1 MSKQGKWCNTQ
12 RLLRNTRR
20 VVVVMMMMMIM
31 MIYSKLTSRLNSMV
45 SVWTT
50 LLYELIWGL

>member
-45 SVWTT
+45 SV
-50 LLYELIWGL
+50 